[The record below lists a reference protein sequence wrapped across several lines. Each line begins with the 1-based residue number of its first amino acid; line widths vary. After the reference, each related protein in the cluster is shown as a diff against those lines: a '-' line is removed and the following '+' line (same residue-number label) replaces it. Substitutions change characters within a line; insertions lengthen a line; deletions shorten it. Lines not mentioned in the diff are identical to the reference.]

1 MIPFYNFITG
11 PLAWTAFL
19 MFIGGTLFRII
30 QMAVFARK
38 KDIAVYAYM
47 SPYHA
52 SRSILH
58 WIVPYASTNMRMHPL
73 FTFVSFVFHIC
84 LLAIPLFLLAHVVLV
99 KESWDVSW
107 WVLPE
112 LLADVMTIAVVAACI
127 FFAVRRRTQR
137 EVRFLTSASDF
148 ALLALVV
155 TPFITGFWAQHQ
167 YIGFQY
173 ITIVH
178 ILSGELLLAA
188 IPFTRLS
195 HMFMFPFTRG
205 YMGSEFGAVRH
216 AQDW

>member
-1 MIPFYNFITG
+1 MITIYDFVTG
-11 PLAWTAFL
+11 PLAWAAFL
-19 MFIGGTLFRII
+19 IFIGGTLFRIVR
-30 QMAVFARK
+30 MAVLARE

-58 WIVPYASTNMRMHPL
+58 WIVPYASTNMKKHPL
-73 FTFVSFVFHIC
+73 FTFVSFLFHIC
-84 LLAIPLFLLAHVVLV
+84 VLAIPLFLLAHVVLV

-112 LLADVMTIAVVAACI
+112 LLADVLTIAVVGACI
-127 FFAVRRRTQR
+127 FFAVRRCIQP

-148 ALLALVV
+148 VLLALVAA
-155 TPFITGFWAQHQ
+155 PFITGFWAQHQ
-167 YIGFQY
+167 YIGY
-173 ITIVH
+173 RVMTIVH
-178 ILSGELLLAA
+178 ILSGELLLVA

-205 YMGSEFGAVRH
+205 YMGSEFGAIRH